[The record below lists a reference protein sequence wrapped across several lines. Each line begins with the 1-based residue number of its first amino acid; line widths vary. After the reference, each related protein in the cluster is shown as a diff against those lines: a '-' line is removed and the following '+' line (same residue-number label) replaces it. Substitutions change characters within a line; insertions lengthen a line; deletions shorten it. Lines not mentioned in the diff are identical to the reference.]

1 MVCRLVLLSA
11 LVLAVLSGRASEG
24 VAEEAQQWFVTVYAP
39 LWASMDSVDPI
50 EVRKHWVAN
59 FRDHPV
65 DVESRTVEN
74 SIEQWRRTVERYLRD
89 GVQDSILLAVE
100 AERINDWA
108 VLLRARWK
116 DDPPISPDDPD
127 FCDGYLVGK
136 FEDGWKITNAFT
148 TDCVEH

>member
-1 MVCRLVLLSA
+1 MTYRFIILVNLL
-11 LVLAVLSGRASEG
+11 LATSLAGSDDD
-24 VAEEAQQWFVTVYAP
+24 VAEDAREWFITTYAP
-39 LWASMDSVDPI
+39 LWASMESVDPGEI
-50 EVRKHWVAN
+50 RKHWVEN

-74 SIEQWRRTVERYLRD
+74 SIEQWQRTVQSYLDD
-89 GVQDSILLAVE
+89 GVQDSILLEVK

-116 DDPPISPDDPD
+116 DDPPISPGDPD

-148 TDCVEH
+148 TDCAGH

>member
-1 MVCRLVLLSA
+1 MLNRLVFLFAMVLVAPLTSA
-11 LVLAVLSGRASEG
+11 DDEVSDQARDWFI
-24 VAEEAQQWFVTVYAP
+24 AEYAP
-39 LWASMDSVDPI
+39 LWASMESVDPI
-50 EVRKHWVAN
+50 EIKKHWVED

-74 SIEQWRRTVERYLRD
+74 SVEQWQSTIERYLNG
-89 GVQDSILLAVE
+89 GVQDSILLEVK

-127 FCDGYLVGK
+127 FCDAYLVGK
-136 FEDGWKITNAFT
+136 FEEGWKITNAFT
-148 TDCVEH
+148 TDCEGH